1 MPVQFAMRAQYSY
14 MMTGLP
20 LQSFCRSVDALSSL
34 ESCPATFVMTLNH
47 FTSTLHIVS
56 LHSYVVNVCVYCANV
71 QYILYIVRMYSIILY
86 IVRMY
91 SIYCILC
98 ECTVYTVYCAYVQ
111 YVLYIV
117 RMYSI
122 YCILCECTVYTVYCA
137 NVQYVLYIVR
147 MYSIYCIL
155 CVCTVC
161 TVYSD
166 CMRMKGEGDTH
177 TQTPHMCFNRGSDV
191 DYVSTHSL
199 N

>member
-1 MPVQFAMRAQYSY
+1 
-14 MMTGLP
+14 MT
-20 LQSFCRSVDALSSL
+20 
-34 ESCPATFVMTLNH
+34 
-47 FTSTLHIVS
+47 
-56 LHSYVVNVCVYCANV
+56 V
-71 QYILYIVRMYSIILY
+71 QYILY

-111 YVLYIV
+111 YVY
-117 RMYSI
+117 
-122 YCILCECTVYTVYCA
+122 
-137 NVQYVLYIVR
+137 
-147 MYSIYCIL
+147 
-155 CVCTVC
+155 

-199 N
+199 S